1 MKAKIRQN
9 TETLLVGN
17 FPSLAD
23 LNNAYTALK
32 DRYKEG
38 EIAYIEDE
46 QKYYKLDA
54 DGWKE
59 FDVNIDSQGLSISLY
74 ELNKSAF
81 SSAKP
86 LTKEQLVVYAEE
98 INNFVQEGQE
108 YFMLLCKE
116 CSYYTILKDEK
127 IGDGLGTVAF
137 ECLEAC
143 GEIVAVSNETDHYEI
158 WVKNN
163 KTANCYVL
171 FNYDIGI
178 VTF

>member
-1 MKAKIRQN
+1 MA
-9 TETLLVGN
+9 
-17 FPSLAD
+17 
-23 LNNAYTALK
+23 
-32 DRYKEG
+32 
-38 EIAYIEDE
+38 E
-46 QKYYKLDA
+46 QKYYKLDT

-163 KTANCYVL
+163 KTNLNVRLNRLKNISSNKTLNRNDIIKAIN
-171 FNYDIGI
+171 FDIDNYDLN
-178 VTF
+178 FKKK